1 MTRVKREINLLKKE
15 KAVAL
20 LRGYLKKRVTEIQKK
35 LSEKETWLGVLNK
48 VQGLL
53 RDVGEKEESQG
64 SEKGDVSLDGL
75 DLLGCFQHQLS
86 PVKPP
91 APDSPD
97 PLTLQ
102 AMKEAHQES
111 LVEVTSVFRES
122 MSLGSLARPTTGT
135 HTTNNT
141 QLLEIVCLP
150 VVARKGTQNCLLT
163 HHCLKPLPNPL
174 NSQPINSGRTTH

>member
-1 MTRVKREINLLKKE
+1 MSGSSSFFVEEAGMGESSERPDLVDSDSEGDVKEETQEEFARVEREINLLKKE

-35 LSEKETWLGVLNK
+35 LSEKETWLGVLNE

-75 DLLGCFQHQLS
+75 DLSGRFQHQFS

-91 APDSPD
+91 APDGPCRQQNPSSFYFWD
-97 PLTLQ
+97 SYLRITIQ
-102 AMKEAHQES
+102 KS
-111 LVEVTSVFRES
+111 IRES
-122 MSLGSLARPTTGT
+122 
-135 HTTNNT
+135 HNF
-141 QLLEIVCLP
+141 
-150 VVARKGTQNCLLT
+150 
-163 HHCLKPLPNPL
+163 L
-174 NSQPINSGRTTH
+174 NDPIIKS